1 MTSRDEPA
9 GVAPHRSRHGA
20 WQDADARALLGQ
32 LMGSL
37 RRYGV
42 VFIDLDGRVQGWSE
56 GCHAITGFAADDVIR
71 HSSAVLFTPEDVA
84 RELHVHELNS
94 ARLLGHSEDERWHM
108 RKDGSRFWASG
119 ITLLLGTTER
129 PQGFAKMFRDATH
142 LRLRMDAL
150 ENEVRQVRKDRSDR
164 DVFLATIAHELRN
177 PLQPMSVATRLLAQ
191 ACDQPRH
198 GQAIKIL
205 DRQLG
210 FIERLVEDLLDMTRL
225 GQGRMA
231 IDVRRVELQR
241 LLQDAVDSRGEA
253 ARAKDIALACIL
265 PPVPIAVEVDPA
277 RLDQVVVNLL
287 NNAIKFTPD
296 GGDVTVLANVD
307 QTHFT
312 VRVQDTGQGI
322 SAELQPRLFT
332 MFTQA
337 DPLHTGRGQGL
348 GIGLALVKQLVS
360 LHHGSV
366 EVRSE
371 GTGRGSEFLVR
382 IPLEQPVA
390 FDGQDAGTDPA
401 A

>member
-1 MTSRDEPA
+1 MTNDEEESPGVPSRSA
-9 GVAPHRSRHGA
+9 HGA
-20 WQDADARALLGQ
+20 WNDTDAQALLG
-32 LMGSL
+32 LLLATL

-42 VFIDLDGRVQGWSE
+42 AFIDLEGRVRGWSE
-56 GCHAITGFAADDVIR
+56 GCHAITGFAADDVLG
-71 HSSAVLFTPEDVA
+71 HSAAVLFTPEDVA
-84 RELHVHELNS
+84 RELHMHEMNS

-129 PQGFAKMFRDATH
+129 PLAFAKLFRDATH
-142 LRLRMDAL
+142 LRLRMDSL
-150 ENEVRQVRKDRSDR
+150 ENEVRQMRKERSDR

-177 PLQPMSVATRLLAQ
+177 PLQPMSVATHLLGE
-191 ACDQPRH
+191 ACDQARH
-198 GQAIKIL
+198 GQAVKIL

-210 FIERLVEDLLDMTRL
+210 FIERLVEDLIDMTRL

-231 IDVRRVELQR
+231 IDLRRVELQR
-241 LLQDAVDSRGEA
+241 LLQDAADSRNEA
-253 ARAKDIALACIL
+253 ARAKGIALACIV
-265 PPVPIAVEVDPA
+265 PPVPITVEVDPA
-277 RLDQVVVNLL
+277 RFDQVVVNLL

-296 GGDVTVLANVD
+296 GGRVTLLANVD

-312 VRVQDTGQGI
+312 VRVQDTGRGI

-337 DPLHTGRGQGL
+337 DPVQTGRGQGL
-348 GIGLALVKQLVS
+348 GIGLALVKELVS

-371 GTGRGSEFLVR
+371 GAGRGSEFLVR

-390 FDGQDAGTDPA
+390 FEGRSDDEPSPA
-401 A
+401 